1 MPTWTFTDH
10 TGRVQSVEADR
21 IEDDGNGWA
30 WWTVVLVVNDPRW
43 ACMRRVN
50 AADMIGEPLRLGR

>member
-1 MPTWTFTDH
+1 MPIWTLVRRDGLLEH
-10 TGRVQSVEADR
+10 VDADR
-21 IEDDGNGWA
+21 IERDGPGWA

-50 AADMIGEPLRLGR
+50 ATDVIGEPVQLGR